1 MNGFCS
7 VPVLAVD
14 LLELPV
20 GPLDGAVGEEE
31 GRDDVHGPALEVLH
45 GLFFWGRIRWGKQ
58 GCADRREKHMMWI
71 LR

>member
-1 MNGFCS
+1 MDCL

-45 GLFFWGRIRWGKQ
+45 GLFFWGGMGSMRWGR
-58 GCADRREKHMMWI
+58 GARIDVNNI
-71 LR
+71 